1 MFTFLK
7 NKSID
12 FPRTTNI
19 VEGGVNS
26 PIRAKLF
33 AHKGMP
39 EKYQQQLVEMY
50 LFSRSEFY
58 NELATQNVA

>member
-1 MFTFLK
+1 VYGLK

-33 AHKGMP
+33 AHKGMSG
-39 EKYQQQLVEMY
+39 KYQQKFVEMH
-50 LFSRSEFY
+50 LFSRSELY
-58 NELATQNVA
+58 NELPTRKVA